1 MHRHQGCGYA
11 GPGLPTLRKWSPA
24 SLSACLFVCLFLL
37 SFCLGL
43 VYFPFF
49 SFARKVL
56 YHRAMSPTVFLLFYI
71 ETGSHVVARADL
83 EFVIVL
89 TSASQVAKII
99 TPYLES
105 YPLTQPPSPQ
115 ELRAEPGTLCLLGK
129 CHITE
134 LNLSSGVLFLR
145 TNFLEKLVSNFL
157 GKTLEVQ
164 SKSTPSTVH
173 RVPSKPILATR
184 MPLDTS

>member
-24 SLSACLFVCLFLL
+24 SLSACLFVCLFVLTLILFGFGLL
-37 SFCLGL
+37 SILFLCQGSSLL
-43 VYFPFF
+43 Q
-49 SFARKVL
+49 
-56 YHRAMSPTVFLLFYI
+56 SPTVFLLFYI

-83 EFVIVL
+83 EFVIFL

-173 RVPSKPILATR
+173 GVPSKPILATL